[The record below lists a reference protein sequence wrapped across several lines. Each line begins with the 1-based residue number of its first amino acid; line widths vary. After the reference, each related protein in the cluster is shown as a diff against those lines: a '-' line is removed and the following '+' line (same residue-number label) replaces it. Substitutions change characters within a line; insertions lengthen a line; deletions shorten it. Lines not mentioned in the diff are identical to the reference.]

1 VSNRSL
7 HRFQKDAVI
16 GLAIL
21 VVLLL
26 FWRLMKRPEQLGP
39 YGSWFKTNLFGPL
52 GAHLGESLSPGPGG
66 GPDRGGTAPGKQAGE
81 LAATN
86 ALDGSA
92 AAANTGGVPGTGAN
106 GSAVDETPPTN
117 QSFKVIAA
125 LPDDESA
132 APLTNSPNA
141 AALAQRLG
149 EANAKGGD
157 IQFSL
162 FWGNRNDLDLH
173 CVDPRGIE
181 ICYNHRTS
189 EATGGELDV
198 DRNVNAPFTDKP
210 VENIYWPEGGAPPG
224 VYKVMVVHYNLHG
237 DPDPTGFT
245 VRTVVKGKT
254 NFFHHTISY
263 TGQREP
269 HWICSIQYDPSNP
282 DPALRRRFVS
292 FR

>member
-7 HRFQKDAVI
+7 HRFQKDAII

-39 YGSWFKTNLFGPL
+39 YGSWVKTNLFGPL
-52 GAHLGESLSPGPGG
+52 GARMGESLSPGPGG
-66 GPDRGGTAPGKQAGE
+66 GPGRGGTAPGQRTGE
-81 LAATN
+81 PAATN
-86 ALDGSA
+86 ALGGTA
-92 AAANTGGVPGTGAN
+92 AVDTVGFPGAGGN
-106 GSAVDETPPTN
+106 GSPETPLTN
-117 QSFKVIAA
+117 QPFKVIAA

-162 FWGNRNDLDLH
+162 FWGNQNDLDLH
-173 CVDPRGIE
+173 CVDPKGID
-181 ICYNHRTS
+181 ICYNHRKS

-224 VYKVMVVHYNLHG
+224 VYKVFVVHYNLHG
-237 DPDPTGFT
+237 APDPTAFT

-254 NFFHHTISY
+254 NFFHHPISY